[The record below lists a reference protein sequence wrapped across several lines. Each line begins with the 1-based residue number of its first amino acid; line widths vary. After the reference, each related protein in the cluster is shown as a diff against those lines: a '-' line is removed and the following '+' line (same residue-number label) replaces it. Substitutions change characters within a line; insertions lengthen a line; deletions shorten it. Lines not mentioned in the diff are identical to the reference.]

1 MPSLT
6 SLLAPL
12 LASTVSL
19 GLADAASCNADNCL
33 RALRAPAKIAEAQS
47 FCATF
52 TTASAV
58 AIPSYTVAACTG
70 DVASRVSSACSCI
83 ATSTS
88 TSTSV
93 PVTTSSTISVT
104 STSLVSV
111 SISSTSS
118 APTGVPTGTPKVCL
132 NPQLSCQNTTAV
144 EDLCCFNAPG
154 GQLLLTQ
161 FWDTAP
167 STGPNNSWTVHGL
180 WPDKCD
186 GTYEANCD
194 PSREYTNITAILQS
208 YGKTDLLSY
217 MNTYWKDYQGND
229 ETFWEHEWGKHGTCI
244 STLDTKCYSGHSG
257 QEEVVDYFEVAVE
270 LFKGLDS
277 FAFLEKAGI
286 VPSTTTTYTLA
297 QIQDVLTAAHGF
309 PVTLGCSGTLFE
321 EIWYHYNVLGSVPT
335 GEFVPTS
342 PDGSKSDCPATGL
355 RYVPKYL
362 PATPTTS
369 VPGSTP
375 TGTPYLGKGF
385 LQAYTSGANKGC
397 LISAGTWYTTGTC
410 ATYTAATSGSGF
422 TLTSSKGPCDIIA
435 GAFSCAAGN
444 TAGVFTSIDGSLAYA
459 DSTSFYAA
467 AVPVGAVQ
475 QKVFTTV
482 DAVAVSF
489 VWQII

>member
-1 MPSLT
+1 MSLLT
-6 SLLAPL
+6 SLLIPL
-12 LASTVSL
+12 LVSASSVV
-19 GLADAASCNADNCL
+19 ASCNADNCL
-33 RALRAPAKIAEAQS
+33 RALRAPSKLAEAQS

-52 TTASAV
+52 TVSASGPV
-58 AIPSYTVAACTG
+58 AIPTFAA
-70 DVASRVSSACSCI
+70 AALSS
-83 ATSTS
+83 
-88 TSTSV
+88 SV
-93 PVTTSSTISVT
+93 PTS
-104 STSLVSV
+104 
-111 SISSTSS
+111 
-118 APTGVPTGTPKVCL
+118 APTGTPKVCL

-144 EDLCCFNAPG
+144 EDLCCFNSPG
-154 GQLLLTQ
+154 GQLLLTE

-167 STGPNNSWTVHGL
+167 STGPNNSWTIHGL

-217 MNTYWKDYQGND
+217 MTTYWKDYQGND

-244 STLDTKCYSGHSG
+244 STLDTGCYEGHRG
-257 QEEVVDYFEVAVE
+257 QEEVVDYFEVAVG
-270 LFKGLDS
+270 LYKGLGS
-277 FAFLEKAGI
+277 FEVLAAAGI
-286 VPSTTTTYTLA
+286 IPSTTTTYTLST
-297 QIQDVLTAAHGF
+297 IQSALTASHGF

-335 GEFVPTS
+335 GTFIPTS
-342 PDGSKSDCPATGL
+342 PDGSKSDCPETGI
-355 RYVPKYL
+355 RYLPKYL
-362 PATPTTS
+362 PASPTTS

-375 TGTPYLGKGF
+375 TGTPYAGKGF

-410 ATYTAATSGSGF
+410 ATYTAVNAADGSGF

-444 TAGVFTSIDGSLAYA
+444 TAGVFSSINGSLAYA
-459 DSTSFYAA
+459 NSIAFYAA
-467 AVPVGAVQ
+467 AIPVGTVQ
-475 QKVFTTV
+475 QKVLTAV
-482 DAVAVSF
+482 DAVEVEF